1 MKTERSGWIAFI
13 DLLIYGVLIGMVL
26 YALFRPVNYI
36 LQMSTVAVSAVIACV
51 LVWTGGAPTRN
62 SRNSHQEE
70 NEIFKIVLLD
80 DDGERVKEW
89 FIKGET
95 SVLIGKSTQ
104 NGEVDIDLS
113 DCEYASL
120 VSPEHAVMNRVGN
133 EWFIEDVESHS
144 GTGIRKA
151 GRSDANR
158 LVIEEPVRVG
168 AGDMIFIANTRL
180 LIK

>member
-1 MKTERSGWIAFI
+1 M
-13 DLLIYGVLIGMVL
+13 L

-51 LVWTGGAPTRN
+51 LVWTRGAPKRD
-62 SRNSHQEE
+62 SHQEE
-70 NEIFKIVLLD
+70 KEIFKIVLLD

-89 FIKGET
+89 FVKGET

-168 AGDMIFIANTRL
+168 AGDMILIANTRL